1 MCNVIQVCKA
11 GVARVRKIWLT
22 RHGESEYNQHELLG
36 GDSLLSPNG
45 EIYARL
51 LPDALVD
58 RVPLVSSTL
67 EWLCTALS
75 PYRLQDQQC
84 MSKEHAQV
92 LNLRVPLSLLC
103 IMQLPV

>member
-1 MCNVIQVCKA
+1 MHIDLRQTRSSSDDSGTIISPNLKKWPADNQVCKA

-58 RVPLVSSTL
+58 RVPMV
-67 EWLCTALS
+67 
-75 PYRLQDQQC
+75 R
-84 MSKEHAQV
+84 
-92 LNLRVPLSLLC
+92 SLHVQWAGYIRC
-103 IMQLPV
+103 A